1 MVSDPHVC
9 IAPEAYSAH
18 DSGELAKAERA
29 EKWTMLSEC
38 SVCRGG
44 AQGIRKHWQQI
55 EEEIAFYGFIMVYP
69 MFHEFLACSP
79 FCWGRFSTMTNIQKW
94 KKSPES
100 LGIADHWYP
109 TGAQNISFWYSLSY
123 SHETHIL
130 LIRWWKPNFQHVAQK
145 RGWKN
150 PVVASFKPQWEFD
163 TKMGI
168 GWNR

>member
-18 DSGELAKAERA
+18 DSGEPAKAERA

-94 KKSPES
+94 KK
-100 LGIADHWYP
+100 H
-109 TGAQNISFWYSLSY
+109 QNPWVLL
-123 SHETHIL
+123 ELQPWNPHIVDPMVEAAFPACCSE
-130 LIRWWKPNFQHVAQK
+130 KGMEKSSCGQFQT
-145 RGWKN
+145 
-150 PVVASFKPQWEFD
+150 P
-163 TKMGI
+163 MGI
-168 GWNR
+168 WHKDGNRME